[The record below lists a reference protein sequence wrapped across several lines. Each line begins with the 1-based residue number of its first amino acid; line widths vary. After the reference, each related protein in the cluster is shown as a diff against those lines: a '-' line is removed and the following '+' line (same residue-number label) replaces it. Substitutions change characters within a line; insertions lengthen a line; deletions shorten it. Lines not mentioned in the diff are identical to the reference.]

1 MAAHTILLP
10 DMMRGRALR
19 SIVWDDQ
26 AGTVEGEHYDVDWIR
41 DVIQQAAKGP
51 VTVGDPGGTWDLRD
65 PGHDP
70 AEFLVLLGECAAP
83 SGHPLSSTI
92 LASLPPVFDGVELP
106 PADPGERL
114 WRVDPDTGEL
124 VELT

>member
-1 MAAHTILLP
+1 MAEHTILLP
-10 DMMRGRALR
+10 DAMRGRALR

-26 AGTVEGEHYDVDWIR
+26 AGTVEGEHYEVATIR
-41 DVIQQAAKGP
+41 DIIRQSAKGP

-70 AEFLVLLGECAAP
+70 AEFLVLLEMSV
-83 SGHPLSSTI
+83 SGGLTEAI
-92 LASLPPVFDGVELP
+92 LASLPSIFDGVELP

>member
-41 DVIQQAAKGP
+41 DVIQQSAEGP

-70 AEFLVLLGECAAP
+70 AEFLVLLEMSV
-83 SGHPLSSTI
+83 SGGLTEAI
-92 LASLPPVFDGVELP
+92 LASLPPIFDGVELP
-106 PADPGERL
+106 PADPGEEL
-114 WRVDPDTGEL
+114 WGVDPDTGEL

>member
-1 MAAHTILLP
+1 MATHTILLP

-19 SIVWDDQ
+19 SIVWNDQ
-26 AGTVEGEHYDVDWIR
+26 AGTVEGDHYRVATIR
-41 DVIQQAAKGP
+41 DIIRQSAEGP

-70 AEFLVLLGECAAP
+70 AEFLVLLGICFRGP
-83 SGHPLSSTI
+83 PLPSTI
-92 LASLPPVFDGVELP
+92 LASLPPIFDGVELP
-106 PADPGERL
+106 PADPGEEL
-114 WRVDPDTGEL
+114 WGVDPDTGEL